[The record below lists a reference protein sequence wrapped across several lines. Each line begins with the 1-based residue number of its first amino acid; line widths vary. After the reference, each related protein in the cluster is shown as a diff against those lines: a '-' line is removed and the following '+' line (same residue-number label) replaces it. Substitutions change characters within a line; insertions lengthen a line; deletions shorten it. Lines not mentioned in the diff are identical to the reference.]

1 MENDSAN
8 KKSVEEPSTV
18 YNEIMK
24 QKGIGKDFDFDK
36 EFAKGLTIEEAKAE
50 MHRRIKLWKWEM

>member
-1 MENDSAN
+1 MENDSTN

-18 YNEIMK
+18 YKERK
-24 QKGIGKDFDFDK
+24 QQQGIGKDFDFDK

-50 MHRRIKLWKWEM
+50 MHRRIKLWKWEK